1 MDYFRSLKNKTI
13 LITGSSRG
21 IGKKIA
27 TKFLENGA
35 VVIGVSKNK
44 NLKKIIK
51 TKNKY
56 QHFFCDLSKNEDIQ
70 ITLKKIFKKYKKIDV
85 LINNAGV
92 TIENTNSQ
100 IKNINNFSTTIQI
113 NLIASYIFSSEI
125 VKKMI
130 KRKKGGTIINISS
143 IGGELGFPNNPA
155 YISSKSAL
163 IGLTRSFARDYG
175 KYNINCNA
183 VLPGYFKTDMN
194 KKSLNNKSKRI
205 KRENLTMLGR
215 WGDLNE
221 LVGVILFLATKNAK
235 YITGQKIIVDGGI
248 VSKGL

>member
-1 MDYFRSLKNKTI
+1 
-13 LITGSSRG
+13 
-21 IGKKIA
+21 
-27 TKFLENGA
+27 
-35 VVIGVSKNK
+35 
-44 NLKKIIK
+44 
-51 TKNKY
+51 
-56 QHFFCDLSKNEDIQ
+56 
-70 ITLKKIFKKYKKIDV
+70 
-85 LINNAGV
+85 
-92 TIENTNSQ
+92 
-100 IKNINNFSTTIQI
+100 
-113 NLIASYIFSSEI
+113 
-125 VKKMI
+125 MI

-155 YISSKSAL
+155 YISYKSAL
-163 IGLTRSFARDYG
+163 MGLTRSFARVYG
-175 KYNINCNA
+175 KYNIICNA

-215 WGDLNE
+215 WGELNE

>member
-1 MDYFRSLKNKTI
+1 MDKFKSLKNKTI

-21 IGKKIA
+21 IGREIA
-27 TKFLENGA
+27 KKFLENGA
-35 VVIGVSKNK
+35 IVIGVSKDK
-44 NLKKIIK
+44 NLKNIIKKKNKYKHYFCNLSQKEDIKITLEKIIK
-51 TKNKY
+51 K
-56 QHFFCDLSKNEDIQ
+56 F
-70 ITLKKIFKKYKKIDV
+70 KKIDI

-92 TIENTNSQ
+92 TIETTKSE
-100 IKNINNFSTTIQI
+100 IENIDNFNRTMQI
-113 NLIASYIFSSEI
+113 NLTAAYIFSNTI

-130 KRKKGGTIINISS
+130 MKKQGGSIINISS

-215 WGDLNE
+215 WGELNE
-221 LVGVILFLATKNAK
+221 LISVILFLSTNSAK

>member
-1 MDYFRSLKNKTI
+1 MLVKKRIFIYLIILTIVMSFLIYNKFSNNNEMPVTTTDIPEDTI
-13 LITGSSRG
+13 YSSNLIENVFYTSKDAHGNEYIIKASKGEIDHSNSN
-21 IGKKIA
+21 ILFLTNVKAKI
-27 TKFLENGA
+27 K
-35 VVIGVSKNK
+35 
-44 NLKKIIK
+44 LKKSS
-51 TKNKY
+51 
-56 QHFFCDLSKNEDIQ
+56 D
-70 ITLKKIFKKYKKIDV
+70 
-85 LINNAGV
+85 V
-92 TIENTNSQ
+92 TI
-100 IKNINNFSTTIQI
+100 
-113 NLIASYIFSSEI
+113 SS
-125 VKKMI
+125 
-130 KRKKGGTIINISS
+130 
-143 IGGELGFPNNPA
+143 
-155 YISSKSAL
+155 
-163 IGLTRSFARDYG
+163 DYG

>member
-1 MDYFRSLKNKTI
+1 M
-13 LITGSSRG
+13 
-21 IGKKIA
+21 
-27 TKFLENGA
+27 
-35 VVIGVSKNK
+35 
-44 NLKKIIK
+44 
-51 TKNKY
+51 
-56 QHFFCDLSKNEDIQ
+56 
-70 ITLKKIFKKYKKIDV
+70 
-85 LINNAGV
+85 
-92 TIENTNSQ
+92 
-100 IKNINNFSTTIQI
+100 QI
-113 NLIASYIFSSEI
+113 NLTAAYIFSNTI

-130 KRKKGGTIINISS
+130 TKKQGGSIINISS

-215 WGDLNE
+215 WGELNE
-221 LVGVILFLATKNAK
+221 LIGVILFLSTKSAK

>member
-1 MDYFRSLKNKTI
+1 MDNFRSLKNKII

-44 NLKKIIK
+44 NSNKIIK
-51 TKNKY
+51 AKNKY
-56 QHFFCDLSKNEDIQ
+56 QHFFCDLSKIEDIQ
-70 ITLKKIFKKYKKIDV
+70 ITLKKIFKKYKNIDV
-85 LINNAGV
+85 LVNNAGI

-125 VKKMI
+125 VKRMI

-194 KKSLNNKSKRI
+194 KKSLNNKSKRV

-215 WGDLNE
+215 WGELNE

>member
-1 MDYFRSLKNKTI
+1 MDKFKSLKNKTI

-21 IGKKIA
+21 IGKEIA
-27 TKFLENGA
+27 KKFLENGA
-35 VVIGVSKNK
+35 IVIGVSKDK
-44 NLKKIIK
+44 NLKNIIK
-51 TKNKY
+51 KKNKY
-56 QHFFCDLSKNEDIQ
+56 KHYFCDLSQKEHIK
-70 ITLKKIFKKYKKIDV
+70 ITLEKIIKKFKKIDILV
-85 LINNAGV
+85 NNAGV
-92 TIENTNSQ
+92 TIETTKSE
-100 IKNINNFSTTIQI
+100 IENIDNFNRTMQI
-113 NLIASYIFSSEI
+113 NLTAAYIFSNTI

-130 KRKKGGTIINISS
+130 TKKQGGSIINISS

-215 WGDLNE
+215 WGELNE
-221 LVGVILFLATKNAK
+221 LIGVILFLSTKSAK

>member
-1 MDYFRSLKNKTI
+1 MDNFRSLKNKTI

-44 NLKKIIK
+44 N
-51 TKNKY
+51 